1 MTSIGI
7 VATDQVLTITD
18 KPTIAAG
25 DVQSVVLQV
34 VFDSMWDGYGKTAVF
49 TTDKIKEPY
58 EVALDTKGSCI
69 IPHEVLANEGILY
82 IGMRGIIT
90 SEETV
95 TIKTSNLAKYK
106 IVKGAARGK
115 NTTLP
120 PTPDIYA
127 TILNAA
133 NSAVTAAQEV
143 KEDMVELKHDIKT
156 DMEGLRSDMKVFCAA
171 DLSTTPIT
179 ANILNFDFFVAKCTI
194 EGETEGEEMTLMF
207 SPVYKDS
214 LNRDLYATACYPK
227 VTIQTSGDFI
237 IPTWSAGIHFYWSEE
252 GFEYRA
258 KTYPTGGG
266 SIKNL
271 IISALYGIKYQ
282 LRAATPDE
290 SLDSAVHSVFY
301 RGDTGDLTFY
311 TDITQATHGSTV
323 TIKFDESAHYCNGVF
338 DADGNKIPNQSRG
351 NGYAVFTMP
360 NEDVWLEFYHYSDYN
375 PDLDGGG
382 DDGDGDEGGSD
393 PGGSGGNDTTLY
405 AYIVKELEG
414 GSVLDSGTAKAGDKV
429 NILVGRYSSPMTIY
443 GIVGEWVSTT
453 NGNYYFTFTM
463 PAESIEI
470 KVDEGRP
477 DVGTYSWAFCEEDN
491 EVYSEASMYGDAE
504 AGSIVNA
511 LGSYV
516 KTKGIT
522 NPATQLKITGVSGK
536 WVKIDGSWYYQFT
549 MPADRTVGWI
559 SFTTAKPLTWR
570 FVEEED
576 ENYTDSSMTGTAT
589 TGQKVRALTS
599 WVTSYGITNPTE
611 SVTIT
616 GVSGSWVKSGGVWG
630 FEFTMPSSSFTAYIT
645 YNTPE
650 HETTYTYNF
659 WEQDE
664 NMPVAATGSAK
675 EGDIVKVLNA
685 WLRNMGI
692 DNPIDYGITISGV
705 EGEWVW
711 LDGYHFQFTM
721 PDHNVTGY
729 IVM

>member
-34 VFDSMWDGYGKTAVF
+34 VFDSKWDGYGKTAVF
-49 TTDKIKEPY
+49 STDKIKDPY
-58 EVALDTKGSCI
+58 EVALDTKNSCI

-82 IGMRGIIT
+82 IGMRGTIT
-90 SEETV
+90 TETST

-115 NTTLP
+115 NTTVP

-143 KEDMVELKHDIKT
+143 KTDMVELEHDIKT
-156 DMEGLRSDMKVFCAA
+156 DMEVLRSDMKVFCAA
-171 DLSTTPIT
+171 DLSTKPIT
-179 ANILNFDFFVAKCTI
+179 ANVLNFDFFVAKCTI
-194 EGETEGEEMTLMF
+194 EGENEGEEMTLMF

-227 VTIQTSGDFI
+227 VTIQTSGGFACY
-237 IPTWSAGIHFYWSEE
+237 PWVAGIHFYWSEE
-252 GFEYRA
+252 GFEY
-258 KTYPTGGG
+258 KTQTSSTGGG
-266 SIKNL
+266 VIKKLN
-271 IISALYGIKYQ
+271 ITALYGIKYQ

-301 RGDTGDLTFY
+301 RGDTGDLILY

-323 TIKFDESAHYCNGVF
+323 TIKFDSGRHGCSGVF
-338 DADGNKIPNQSRG
+338 DADGNKLPNQTISG
-351 NGYAVFTMP
+351 NYVAFVMP
-360 NEDVWLEFYHYSDYN
+360 NEDVWVEFYHYEDYN
-375 PDLDGGG
+375 PDYD
-382 DDGDGDEGGSD
+382 
-393 PGGSGGNDTTLY
+393 GGSGDSGDNEGGGEAPILY

-414 GSVLDSGTAKAGDKV
+414 LSVLESGTANAGDKI
-429 NILVGRYSSPMTIY
+429 NILVGRYSSPVTIY

-453 NGNYYFTFTM
+453 NGDYYFTFTM
-463 PAESIEI
+463 PDESIEI
-470 KVDEGRP
+470 KVDEARP
-477 DVGTYSWAFCEEDN
+477 NVGTYSWAFCEEDD
-491 EVYSEASMYGDAE
+491 EVYSEASMYGDAK

-511 LGSYV
+511 LGSYI

-522 NPATQLKITGVSGK
+522 DPASQLKIVGVSGK

-559 SFTTAKPLTWR
+559 SFIAKPLTWR

-576 ENYTDSSMTGTAT
+576 DSYTEASMTGSAT
-589 TGQKVRALTS
+589 NGQKVRALTS
-599 WVTSYGITNPTE
+599 WVTGYGIEDPTE
-611 SVTIT
+611 SVTII
-616 GVSGSWVKSGGVWG
+616 GVSGTWVKSGGAWG

-645 YNTPE
+645 YNAPKPN
-650 HETTYTYNF
+650 YTYNF

-664 NMPVAATGSAK
+664 NMPVAATGTAK
-675 EGDIVKVLNA
+675 EGDIVKVLNP
-685 WLRNMGI
+685 WLNNMGI
-692 DNPIDYGITISGV
+692 DNPVDYGITISGV
-705 EGEWVW
+705 DGEWVW
-711 LDGYHFQFTM
+711 VDGYHFQFTM